1 MDVLQ
6 LIKTRRS
13 IPRFKPDPVPREV
26 IAAMLEAAT
35 WAPNHHLSEPWEFL
49 ILEEQARERFA
60 EIRRDFRRTLFGDP
74 DTPEAVKASEKVY
87 RDALET
93 PSIIVVTAFVSPDPV
108 QAEEDFAAT
117 FCGIQNMMLV
127 AASLG
132 VGTYVRTGGLVRDPA
147 LRAFFDLPLDR
158 RVAAVLYVGYP
169 AIVPERRRT
178 PYEQKT
184 RWLTGASA
192 SAPAVVGASSSA
204 AGRQTAAEPDVAID
218 PVCKMAVEIA
228 TAAYTSRHN
237 GRTYYFCATGC
248 KAAFEANP
256 AAYVAE
262 NPLD

>member
-6 LIKTRRS
+6 LIKNRRS

-49 ILEEQARERFA
+49 VLEEQARERFA
-60 EIRRDFRRTLFGDP
+60 EIRRDFRRTLFADP
-74 DTPEAVKASEKVY
+74 DAPEAVKAAEKVY
-87 RDALET
+87 RDAAGT
-93 PSIIVVTAFVSPDPV
+93 PTIIVVTTFVSPDPV

-132 VGTYVRTGGLVRDPA
+132 VGTYVRTGGLVRDPG
-147 LRAFFDLPLDR
+147 LRAFLDLPPDR

-178 PYEQKT
+178 PYERKT
-184 RWLTGASA
+184 RWLTDS
-192 SAPAVVGASSSA
+192 STSVAVAVGANSVS
-204 AGRQTAAEPDVAID
+204 AGRETAAPPEVAID
-218 PVCKMAVEIA
+218 PVCKMEVEIA
-228 TAAYTSRHN
+228 TAAYTGRHN
-237 GRTYYFCATGC
+237 GRTYYFCAPGC
-248 KAAFEANP
+248 QAAFEADP
-256 AAYVAE
+256 AAYVTE